1 MTRRLAQDALRYV
14 SREYASPD
22 TQRRKM
28 EKRHGEKAWHI
39 AVIEAH
45 VIFTDHSHKECM
57 AVLEDMIEARL
68 STCDKGET
76 E

>member
-14 SREYASPD
+14 RRDYASPD
-22 TQRRKM
+22 AQRRKM
-28 EKRHGEKAWHI
+28 EKRHGKKAWNI
-39 AVIEAH
+39 AAIEAH
-45 VIFTDHSHKECM
+45 VIWTDHGHKECM

-68 STCDKGET
+68 STCDKGDT